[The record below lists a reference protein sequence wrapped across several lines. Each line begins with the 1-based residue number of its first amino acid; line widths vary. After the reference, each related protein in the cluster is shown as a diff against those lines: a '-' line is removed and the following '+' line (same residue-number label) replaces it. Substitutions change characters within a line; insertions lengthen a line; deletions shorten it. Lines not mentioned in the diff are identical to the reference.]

1 MNKFNS
7 NFKIDF
13 DNLFLELS
21 QNVLFKNEN
30 INKKFFSDWKEILM
44 QSEKVFLS
52 NVSIKPL
59 IVQNYPLF
67 FKIPLKK
74 KNYEFA
80 IPLFI
85 PKLIAEIHNS
95 DAKVQKIETDIFGK
109 DIKYNA
115 DYELQKMNME
125 PIIIL
130 IEEIIGESI
139 LVDGNHRIKF
149 AKTHDIKT
157 VDAYIIRSPFLVN
170 HPLCFGYHFHY
181 AFYCFL
187 LDYMHFNNIR
197 EFNSTLRNFPLY
209 EKYFYRKHSSRY
221 WVAKY
226 SPVFE
231 ENLPPQ
237 KC

>member
-30 INKKFFSDWKEILM
+30 INKKFFSDWKEILI
-44 QSEKVFLS
+44 QSEEVFLS
-52 NVSIKPL
+52 NVSMKPL
-59 IVQNYPLF
+59 KIQNYPLY
-67 FKIPLKK
+67 FKLPLKK
-74 KNYEFA
+74 KDYEFA

-85 PKLIAEIHNS
+85 PRLIAEIHNS
-95 DAKVQKIETDIFGK
+95 DVKAQTVETNIFGK

-115 DYELQKMNME
+115 DYELQKMNIE
-125 PIIIL
+125 PIIVL
-130 IEEIIGESI
+130 LEEIIGENL
-139 LVDGNHRIKF
+139 LVDGNHRIKY
-149 AKTHDIKT
+149 AKMHDIKT

-170 HPLCFGYHFHY
+170 HPLSFGYHFHY

-187 LDYMHFNNIR
+187 LDYMHFNNIS
-197 EFNSTLRNFPLY
+197 EYHPVLRHFPFY
-209 EKYFYRKHSSRY
+209 EKYFYHKHSSKD

-226 SPVFE
+226 LPVFE
-231 ENLPPQ
+231 KNFPPQ
-237 KC
+237 E